1 LRRGRLT
8 LPRVRAHWWAYVAV
22 LALLAASLAFR
33 LAVLPDGHIRASTYD
48 ADALNRFAAYSD
60 IPSLFFRDRL
70 WRHPA
75 PYYDYRFE
83 YPVLLGA
90 VVWVLSKVHRT
101 ATDYFL
107 VTSGLLAACALVSVG
122 LLGRLR
128 GARPALFA
136 FAPALAFTGLLNW
149 DLIAIA
155 LTLAALYLHSE
166 RRDVAGALA
175 LSAAVWTKFFPIVC
189 LPIVLACRVAERR
202 FAAAARILAVFGAVT
217 LAVNL
222 PVALASTAARHRWSY
237 FFSYNAKRK
246 PTVSAWLYVDLSP
259 TAINVISGALLALI
273 VGAAV
278 VAVWRRRDRATDA
291 LVLGACVALVG
302 FFAVGKVFN
311 PQYAL
316 WIMAALAAVGARW
329 RLALAFVAADTAV
342 FLTHLAGIHPHSSLI
357 DVSNVARQA
366 VTVGLVLVLLWQLWR
381 ARPAEAAML
390 P

>member
-1 LRRGRLT
+1 M
-8 LPRVRAHWWAYVAV
+8 
-22 LALLAASLAFR
+22 ALLGASLVFR
-33 LAVLPDGHIRASTYD
+33 LAVLPDRHVQASGYD
-48 ADALNRFAAYSD
+48 ARALDQFAAYSD
-60 IPSLFFRDRL
+60 IPSLYFRDRL

-75 PYYDYRFE
+75 PYYQYRFE

-107 VTSGLLAACALVSVG
+107 VTSGVLAACALASIWV
-122 LLGRLR
+122 LARLK

-136 FAPALAFTGLLNW
+136 LAPAVAFTGFLNW

-155 LTLAALYLHSE
+155 LTLTALYLHSE
-166 RRDVAGALA
+166 RRDTAGALA
-175 LSAAVWTKFFPIVC
+175 LAVAVWTKFFPIVC
-189 LPIVLACRVAERR
+189 LPIVVACRLAERR
-202 FAAAARILAVFGAVT
+202 FAAAARIVAVFGAVT

-222 PVALASTAARHRWSY
+222 PVVLASNAAYRRWSY

-259 TAINVISGALLALI
+259 SVINVISGALLALI
-273 VGAAV
+273 LGLATL
-278 VAVWRRRDRATDA
+278 AVWRRRDSATEA
-291 LVLGACVALVG
+291 LVLAACVPLIG
-302 FFAVGKVFN
+302 LFAVGKVFN

-329 RLALAFVAADTAV
+329 RLALVFVAADTAV
-342 FLTHLAGIHPHSSLI
+342 FITHLAGLHPRSAFI

-366 VTVGLVLVLLWQLWR
+366 VTAGLLIVLLRQLWR
-381 ARPAEAAML
+381 QRAPEGFMHQ
-390 P
+390 PGS